1 MSEFRKMCAL
11 KSIKNENLRQNA
23 VIANSVQNYALD
35 VKLDTKYKITSWLAF
50 RHTMTKPA
58 QIYQFM

>member
-11 KSIKNENLRQNA
+11 KSIKNEKLRQNA

-35 VKLDTKYKITSWLAF
+35 VKLHTKYKITSWLVF

>member
-11 KSIKNENLRQNA
+11 KSIKNENLRQNT

-35 VKLDTKYKITSWLAF
+35 VKLHTKYKITSWLTF